1 MGRVESTAPMGFVH
15 PSASHFHFIWGG
27 GDSLLHECKLC
38 SELSSAKFAWF
49 CLKDSHQDK
58 RKRNQFTKIPQV
70 LQCFAMFCL
79 LWVQS
84 IKEISMIC
92 LFLQHVLE
100 YSKHLQTL
108 SHHVDLGSD
117 GKVSWDQPLPRWTA
131 ALPQPWREHGKRC
144 SCGYETLGG
153 GADSTY
159 IDTYIICTR
168 GLQNAYCV
176 FYRYLKVRAWLDHG
190 FKVLSLT
197 LSFLQV
203 NTQLSGSKLQDL
215 ICSGNLTLRK
225 RMTSSISWG
234 TVGTC
239 WTAKFGFDCDGKVSC
254 GKKIS
259 YCWYCW
265 YLLILA
271 VGMSIYSSNAWPPPW
286 NRNVGSGAS
295 GQLWNHER
303 SRGSV
308 QGLGSGDDTW
318 SL

>member
-1 MGRVESTAPMGFVH
+1 MNLRVKPCKWEEKTYGTCRKYLYSSDGVC
-15 PSASHFHFIWGG
+15 ASQCFTVLSYFHFIWGG

-49 CLKDSHQDK
+49 CLNDSHQDK

-79 LWVQS
+79 LWVQR

-159 IDTYIICTR
+159 LDT
-168 GLQNAYCV
+168 
-176 FYRYLKVRAWLDHG
+176 
-190 FKVLSLT
+190 
-197 LSFLQV
+197 
-203 NTQLSGSKLQDL
+203 
-215 ICSGNLTLRK
+215 
-225 RMTSSISWG
+225 
-234 TVGTC
+234 
-239 WTAKFGFDCDGKVSC
+239 
-254 GKKIS
+254 
-259 YCWYCW
+259 
-265 YLLILA
+265 
-271 VGMSIYSSNAWPPPW
+271 
-286 NRNVGSGAS
+286 
-295 GQLWNHER
+295 
-303 SRGSV
+303 
-308 QGLGSGDDTW
+308 
-318 SL
+318 